1 MALDKAKAFL
11 KELAKDKALQTKM
24 AGFTLEELK
33 QAGEEMKKKGELSDK
48 DLSNIAGGGSYKV
61 TWSIFYSF
69 I

>member
-48 DLSNIAGGGSYKV
+48 DLSNIAGGGGSYKV
-61 TWSIFYSF
+61 TW
-69 I
+69 